1 MTGASPGNPASCCA
15 TRGFTL
21 VEVVVALAILSLIM
35 LATITSL
42 RTLGNTQGTLDRMTH
57 RVDQV
62 RTVSSFLR
70 DTMESAAVGGSGG
83 AGAGGGGGG
92 GLSLGGSGNG
102 SGGSGS
108 AYFEIVDGAL
118 VWKTTVLFGEGFGGS
133 YLVRVSREDDLLVL
147 RWQEPPPPNARSL
160 EWAEAQERT
169 LVLDMEEFDV
179 AWRRDHM
186 DEWHRVWEKG
196 DEVGWVRLQI
206 KAAGRHWPELIMQ
219 VPR

>member
-1 MTGASPGNPASCCA
+1 MTGASAGNPASCCA

-70 DTMESAAVGGSGG
+70 DTMESAAVGGG
-83 AGAGGGGGG
+83 GGGGGG

-108 AYFEIVDGAL
+108 AYFELVDGAL

>member
-83 AGAGGGGGG
+83 GGGGGG

-108 AYFEIVDGAL
+108 AYFELVDGAL